1 MRLTRVLH
9 NGKLNTVKKFRLK
22 NGGKVG
28 LWHEVEG
35 PTIDEWLKTRIKT

>member
-1 MRLTRVLH
+1 MQKPFVGYTFYMRLTRVLH

-28 LWHEVEG
+28 L
-35 PTIDEWLKTRIKT
+35 